1 MAAAISAVAAARA
14 AARSAAAVEAAA
26 ATAFIHVALNQSA
39 NSFDLGAFKLCTVLL
54 EEDPRFRDASSNCLE
69 FFVIRN
75 SKYYHNFTCGF

>member
-54 EEDPRFRDASSNCLE
+54 EEDPRCQLE
-69 FFVIRN
+69 LFGVFCN
-75 SKYYHNFTCGF
+75 QKFQLLS